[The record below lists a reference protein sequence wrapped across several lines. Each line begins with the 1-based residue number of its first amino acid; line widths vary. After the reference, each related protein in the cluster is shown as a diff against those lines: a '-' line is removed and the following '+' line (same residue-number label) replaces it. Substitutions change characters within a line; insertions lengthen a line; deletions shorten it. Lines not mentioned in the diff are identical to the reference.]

1 MKASCHP
8 FMIHKELIL
17 YPVPLI
23 NLFQIILLELTG
35 SSIFSCFQNY
45 TKV

>member
-23 NLFQIILLELTG
+23 NLFQRKSYSFRIDGL
-35 SSIFSCFQNY
+35 FYF
-45 TKV
+45 